1 MKNYSKTAEMI
12 IEKLGGEANISTL
25 THCMTRLRF
34 TLHNDQ
40 NVNDEEVKKIPNVM
54 GVVRKGSQYQVIIG
68 NDVSLCYQEVQKRIH
83 LNENKEGKTG
93 KKKFTLKSWGMNVLD
108 AISAIIAPL
117 IPVILGCGMV
127 KILIIVLDLF
137 GVSSDLPI
145 YQLLVII
152 GDAGYYFL
160 PILVAF
166 SASKKF
172 KCSTPLAVTIVA
184 VLIHPSLIA
193 LIAEESSS
201 FLGIPVTSASYSS
214 TVIPAML
221 SVWFLSKAEPIADK
235 LFTSWRRTLLKPLAI
250 LLVCTPVTLI
260 ILAPFGMLIG
270 NGMAAVLSFCYTK
283 VGWLTIGVYAAVLP
297 FVVMAG
303 MHVAVF
309 PYIFSNLD
317 TLGYDFLQLPAMLGY
332 NFSQAAAA
340 LAVSV
345 KSKDKDMKATAFAA
359 AISAAVG
366 GITEPALYGVN
377 LKLRKP
383 LVASMIGSGLSGL
396 FIGIVGVKAFAF
408 SGPCLLSFPM
418 FASTEYAKN
427 FLFACIAAAISI
439 IVTFVLTL
447 VFGWEEDT
455 SKETEVKKV
464 EAQKEI
470 QEEAQKEFEVLSP
483 IAGKVISLKEVK
495 DETFAQGILGKG
507 IAVIPED
514 GRVVAPFDG
523 KVVTIFPTKHA
534 IGLED
539 ESGRIQVLIH
549 IGMDT
554 VELNGEGFTSF
565 VEEGSVIKKGDAL
578 ITFEMDKIKEKG
590 YDITT
595 PIIIPNSDEFTQFET
610 DVDTRVNALEAVM
623 MLK

>member
-1 MKNYSKTAEMI
+1 MKDYTKTAEMI

-68 NDVSLCYQEVQKRIH
+68 NDVAICYQEVQKRIH
-83 LNENKEGKTG
+83 LNENNKGQTG
-93 KKKFTLKSWGMNVLD
+93 NKKFTLKSWGMSVLD
-108 AISAIIAPL
+108 AISAIIEPL

-127 KILIIVLDLF
+127 KILIIVLDLL
-137 GVSSDLPI
+137 GVSPDLPT
-145 YQLLVII
+145 YQFLVII

-160 PILVAF
+160 PVLVAF

-184 VLIHPSLIA
+184 VLIHPTLIA

-221 SVWFLSKAEPIADK
+221 SVWFLSKAEPAADK
-235 LFTSWRRTLLKPLAI
+235 LFTGWRRTLLKPLAI

-260 ILAPFGMLIG
+260 VLAPLGMLIG

-345 KSKDKDMKATAFAA
+345 RSKDKDMKATAFAA

-377 LKLRKP
+377 LKLKKP

-427 FLFACIAAAISI
+427 FLFACIAAVISI
-439 IVTFVLTL
+439 VVTFVLTL

-455 SKETEVKKV
+455 SKETEL
-464 EAQKEI
+464 EA

-483 IAGKVISLKEVK
+483 IAGDVIALEEVK

-514 GRVVAPFDG
+514 GKVVAPFDG
-523 KVVTIFPTKHA
+523 KVMTIFPTKHA

-539 ESGRIQVLIH
+539 ESGQIQVLIH

-565 VEEGSVIKKGDAL
+565 VEEGSNIKKGDTL

-595 PIIIPNSDEFTQFET
+595 PVIIPNSEEFTQFET
-610 DVDTRVNALEAVM
+610 VENTRVDALESIM
-623 MLK
+623 KLK

>member
-1 MKNYSKTAEMI
+1 MKNYAETAELI
-12 IEKLGGEANISTL
+12 IEKLGGESNISTL

-40 NVNDEEVKKIPNVM
+40 NVNDEEVKNIPNVM
-54 GVVRKGSQYQVIIG
+54 GVVRKGSQYQIIIG
-68 NDVSLCYQEVQKRIH
+68 NDVQICFKEIQNRIH
-83 LNENKEGKTG
+83 LNENNEAETK
-93 KKKFTLKSWGMNVLD
+93 KKKFTLKGWGMSILD

-127 KILIIVLDLF
+127 KILIIILDLL
-137 GVSSDLPI
+137 GVSANLPT
-145 YQLLVII
+145 YQFLVII

-172 KCSTPLAVTIVA
+172 KCSTPLAITIVA
-184 VLIHPSLIA
+184 VLIHPSLIGLLA
-193 LIAEESSS
+193 DAGSS

-235 LFTSWRRTLLKPLAI
+235 LFTSWRRTLLKPLAV
-250 LLVCTPVTLI
+250 LLVCTPITLI
-260 ILAPFGMLIG
+260 VLAPLGMLIG

-283 VGWLTIGVYAAVLP
+283 VGWLTIGIYAAILP

-317 TLGYDFLQLPAMLGY
+317 TLGFDFLQLPAMLAY

-340 LAVSV
+340 LAVFV
-345 KSKDKDMKATAFAA
+345 KSKDKDMKATALAA

-377 LKLRKP
+377 LKLKKP

-396 FIGIVGVKAFAF
+396 FIGIVGLKAFAF

-418 FASTEYAKN
+418 FASTEYTKN
-427 FLFACIAAAISI
+427 FLFAVIAAAISI
-439 IVTFVLTL
+439 IVTFVLT
-447 VFGWEEDT
+447 VIFGWEED
-455 SKETEVKKV
+455 VKV
-464 EAQKEI
+464 EETVSA
-470 QEEAQKEFEVLSP
+470 EESEATVISEVELLSP
-483 IAGKVISLKEVK
+483 VAGKIVALKEVK
-495 DETFAQGILGKG
+495 DETFAKGILGNG
-507 IAVIPED
+507 IAVIPAE
-514 GRVVAPFDG
+514 GKVVAPFNG
-523 KVVTIFPTKHA
+523 KVAAIFPTKHA

-539 ESGRIQVLIH
+539 ESGRLQVLIH
-549 IGMDT
+549 IGLDT
-554 VELNGEGFTSF
+554 VELNGEGFQGF
-565 VEEGSVIKKGDAL
+565 VEEGSQVKKGDTL
-578 ITFEMDKIKEKG
+578 ITFDIDQIKGKG

-595 PIIIPNSDEFTQFET
+595 SVIITNTDDFVQFDMNGNESVNVLET
-610 DVDTRVNALEAVM
+610 IM
-623 MLK
+623 KLK